1 MSLVPRERLFDFDHP
16 FNEFFRG
23 LPAMKPADDFF
34 APRVEVRDN
43 DSQYVISAEL
53 PGVDKDDLHVTLED
67 GTLTIEGSTED
78 ESREEKEG
86 KVVRSERRY
95 GKYSRSFFVG
105 EGVTEEDINASFKD
119 GVLKLVVP
127 KKDAPAPQKKRIDIR

>member
-1 MSLVPRERLFDFDHP
+1 MNLIPRERLFDIDHP
-16 FNEFFRG
+16 FSEFFRG
-23 LPAMKPADDFF
+23 FPAMKPADDFF
-34 APRVEVRDN
+34 TPRVEVRDN

-53 PGVDKDDLHVTLED
+53 PGVDKDDLNVTLED
-67 GTLTIEGSTED
+67 GTLIIEGSTEN

-105 EGVTEEDINASFKD
+105 EGVTEADIKGSFKD

-127 KKDAPAPQKKRIDIR
+127 KKEAPAPEKKRIDIG